1 LIARGEGA
9 RGLLAAGSLSA
20 HASPTKMTSAAAR
33 PEGKSA
39 RNAAEFPR

>member
-1 LIARGEGA
+1 LIPRGVGA